1 MPMLTRLGQFLSS
14 KRSMRLLS
22 FLLALTSIL
31 SVTVLYYSQN
41 AFFEAFEA
49 KTYDL
54 RFQSMRGAMAPS
66 PDIALI
72 AIDDKSIRELGR
84 YPWNRTEYANIINRL
99 STIGA
104 KAILFDAFFPEPE
117 NADSDRQFA
126 NALKHAGNVILATN
140 FEFDAN
146 FNIQGQTGSIPEL
159 ERAAAGLGHINFLP
173 DNDGVNRRNL
183 LIIKDKNGI
192 TPSLGLQAAMF
203 ALGESKLVQSP
214 FSVTLGNHTIPTSA
228 NNAMWI
234 NFMGPPGVYPR
245 YSFVDVAKGR
255 INPALLKGKILFI
268 GATALGVYDMRV
280 TPFHGNTPGVEVHA
294 TIADNIITGRFIQQ
308 AGFEA
313 LLDIAMII
321 LLGGMTYFLTVRLRL
336 YIALPAT
343 LLMIASYIEVCYQFF
358 VSGHWVSMVYPP
370 LAAVT
375 ALLLGASFRFL
386 VLERSARKMRAM
398 FSSYLS
404 DKLVA
409 RLEKDPEAA
418 KLGGDTK
425 EVTVLFTDIKNFTTF
440 SEGHTPQEVVARLNE
455 YLGEMVQLVEKFDGT
470 VDKFIGDGIMV
481 YWGAP
486 LAQPNHAQLAIECI
500 QAMRDKMTQLRAR
513 WQHIGAE
520 PFYIRGGLQSGLV
533 VAGNVGFAGK
543 KMEYTVIG
551 DTANQAAR
559 FEGTAKFYGIEY
571 LVGNVTFQ
579 ATQHLFSYREI
590 DQIRVVGKHLPVRVY
605 EPIGFSAGID
615 EICAAEFNQAL
626 ALYRAQQWHSALE
639 SFTRLS
645 LKLPEDKP
653 CKLYIDRCNFFE
665 ENPPDAQWDGVF
677 NRREK

>member
-1 MPMLTRLGQFLSS
+1 MLTKISQFLSS
-14 KRSMRLLS
+14 KLGMRLLS

-41 AFFEAFEA
+41 SFFEAFEA

-54 RFQSMRGAMAPS
+54 RFQSMRGALPPN
-66 PDIALI
+66 PDIAII

-84 YPWNRTEYANIINRL
+84 YPWKRTEYANLINEL
-99 STIGA
+99 SKIGT

-117 NADSDRQFA
+117 NANADRQFA
-126 NALKHAGNVILATN
+126 AAVKHAGNVILATN
-140 FEFDAN
+140 FEFDAE
-146 FNIQGQTGSIPEL
+146 FNIKGQTGSIAEL
-159 ERAAAGLGHINFLP
+159 ENAAAGVGHINFLP
-173 DNDGVNRRNL
+173 ENDGVNRRSL
-183 LIIKDKNGI
+183 LIINDKKGI
-192 TPSLGLQAAMF
+192 TPSLGLQAAML
-203 ALGESKLVQSP
+203 ALGETKLVPSP
-214 FSVTLGNHTIPTSA
+214 FYVALGDRQIPTNA

-255 INPALLKGKILFI
+255 IDPNLLKGKILFV

-294 TIADNIITGRFIQQ
+294 TIADNIISGRFVQQ
-308 AGFEA
+308 AGLEA
-313 LLDIAMII
+313 LLDILFII
-321 LLGGMTYFLTVRLRL
+321 LLGGGTYFLTTRLRL
-336 YIALPAT
+336 YIALPTT
-343 LLMIASYIEVCYQFF
+343 LLIIASYIAVCYQFF

-370 LAAVT
+370 LAALT

-409 RLEKDPEAA
+409 RLEKDPDAA

-425 EVTVLFTDIKNFTTF
+425 EVTVLFTDIKSFTTF

-455 YLGEMVQLVEKFDGT
+455 YLGEMVQLVEQFDGT

-486 LAQPNHAQLAIECI
+486 LSQPNHAQLAIECI
-500 QAMRDKMTQLRAR
+500 HAMRDKMIQLRQR
-513 WQHIGAE
+513 WEREGAE

-533 VAGNVGFAGK
+533 VAGNVGFEGK

-551 DTANQAAR
+551 DTVNQAAR

-571 LVGNVTFQ
+571 LVGNATFEQ
-579 ATQHLFSYREI
+579 TQHLFTYREI

-605 EPIGFSAGID
+605 EPIGFSNGIN
-615 EICAAEFNQAL
+615 EACAAEFNQAL
-626 ALYRAQQWHSALE
+626 ALYRSQQWHLALE
-639 SFTRLS
+639 SFTQLS
-645 LKLPEDKP
+645 LKLPDDKP
-653 CKLYIDRCNFFE
+653 CKMYIDRCQFFE
-665 ENPPDAQWDGVF
+665 NTPPAGQWDGVF